1 MRIKTDTRT
10 LKRALLGATAIALT
24 GTPAALGAQTPRPT
38 EAVDAPSILVRHEF
52 NPNLPPPAGPL
63 DSAVNITGIGQ
74 VVVDQGGGFVGTCT
88 GSLINPRVVIFAS
101 HCVNNSGNLAAPP
114 TPGSAYGSP
123 TGGIPI
129 SVGFS
134 FNNLPALRQWL
145 GLDGGVLHATNEA
158 LALYNVEQVWYDPR
172 AVATVNG
179 RRFLEADVAL
189 ATLDT
194 PAFNVPTWA
203 LLFSP
208 LSGQEHASIV
218 GYGQTGT
225 GITGAPGVGNLSWRR
240 RAAENIVSV
249 LGSLDDRN
257 DFLFGAPAGLPQTTY
272 QLSFNDP
279 RGGYDPGN
287 PDPALRR
294 FDFGIF
300 GGTALPNEG
309 NTAPGDSGGPLII
322 DQKWDRKVIAGVLSG
337 GSTYFANQ
345 PRSSYGTSNIY
356 QPLFLFWD
364 AIVQNN
370 SYVYAT
376 NKAGDRDWTDASHW
390 VQSMD
395 PNYTVERGGAL
406 VNDLPDTPALGVTGL
421 TPKFGQV
428 CFLGECV
435 DLADDAENVP
445 PATGSGKGLVV
456 AGGPGSENFVPNNVR
471 ANPQAGIRSRYYD
484 VTLAAPGT
492 TTLRS
497 NVTIDRFA
505 MDGKTK
511 LDIRTGS
518 NLTVLGTYSQITGW
532 TNVDG
537 RLQTGGDLLVASGL
551 LSGRGTIRAPFVTV
565 AAGVVAPGGGDS
577 IGTLT
582 VDGDMILSSGA
593 GLLVDAQRGG
603 ADRLTVT
610 GVLSL
615 SDGSA
620 PGASVVFSKVTGG
633 PAPRHGESYVIAS
646 AAGGVEGTFGKVYS
660 FQGVLRPELAYTA
673 DSVSATLRAGSLA
686 VHLGKDD
693 PTAKAF
699 ASALDTLRNG
709 SYAALYNLYGQVDL
723 MDPSTL
729 ALTLNGLSP
738 ARVTGDAIA
747 LQDRQSRSLL
757 ANVGDR
763 LSMLG
768 QHNALGTV
776 SFTGSLAPIGLA
788 IAGQPVA
795 TTGAAAYGLA
805 PGMNREAALPEGMS
819 GFVAGSVIGGA
830 RAANNRSGF
839 AGRQSWQVGMG
850 LEVALTDSFTL
861 GTAFGMA
868 EGFAQAST
876 GFARADSRLTQATVY
891 GAYQF
896 GGGVY
901 GGFMLANEQ
910 SRAGLERSTEM
921 TGMRM
926 FGAGRMARTTAS
938 VEAGVNL
945 GVARGLAFTPR
956 VALGYNALRLN
967 GYREQGGEAALQ
979 VNDLDLERI
988 EARVGARLAGE
999 ISPAKG
1005 WKLVPQFQAD
1015 YVHGLSN
1022 PNSALTVRFA
1032 AAPDAAIV
1040 LPFANGDRGW
1050 GEIRG
1055 GMKLVGERVS
1065 FGAGVESFI
1074 GRSGFDDNRAMLDF
1088 AVRF

>member
-1 MRIKTDTRT
+1 MRSTIDTRA
-10 LKRALLGATAIALT
+10 LKRALLGATALALT
-24 GTPAALGAQTPRPT
+24 GAPAAVLAQTPRPT
-38 EAVDAPSILVRHEF
+38 AALDEPAIVVRHEF
-52 NPNLPPPAGPL
+52 NPNASPPQGAF
-63 DSAVNITGIGQ
+63 DDVVNITGIGQ

-88 GSLINPRVVIFAS
+88 GTLINPRVVLFAS
-101 HCVNNSGNLAAPP
+101 HCVNNSGDLTTPP
-114 TPGSAYGSP
+114 TPGSAYGAA

-129 SVGFS
+129 SVGFE

-145 GLDGGVLHATNEA
+145 GLDGGVRHATNQA
-158 LALYNVEQVWYDPR
+158 RALYNVEQVWYDPR
-172 AVATVNG
+172 AVATAAG
-179 RRFLEADVAL
+179 RRFLEADIAL

-194 PAFNVPTWA
+194 PAFNIPTWA
-203 LLFSP
+203 MLFSP
-208 LSGQEHASIV
+208 LSAQEHATIV

-225 GITGAPGVGNLSWRR
+225 GITGATTAGNLSWRR

-257 DFLFGAPAGLPQTTY
+257 EFLFGVPSGLPQTTY

-287 PDPALRR
+287 PNPALRR

-300 GGTALPNEG
+300 GGSALPREG

-322 DQKWDRKVIAGVLSG
+322 DQKWDRQVVAGVLSG

-345 PRSSYGTSNIY
+345 PRSGYGTSNIY

-376 NKAGDRDWTDASHW
+376 NKAGNRDWTDAAHW

-395 PNYTVERGGAL
+395 PNYVVERGGEL

-421 TPKFGQV
+421 TPKYGQV
-428 CFLGECV
+428 CFLGECI
-435 DLADDAENVP
+435 DLANDADNIA
-445 PATGSGKGLVV
+445 PATGSGQGLIV
-456 AGGPGSENFVPNNVR
+456 AGGPGSEGFVPNNVR
-471 ANPQAGIRSRYYD
+471 ANPQAGVRSRYYD

-497 NVTIDRFA
+497 KVTIDRFA

-511 LDIRTGS
+511 LDIASGGE
-518 NLTVLGTYSQITGW
+518 LVVLGTYSQVAGW

-537 RLQTGGDLLVASGL
+537 TLGSVGDLLVASGL
-551 LSGRGTIRAPFVTV
+551 LSGRGLIRAPFVTV
-565 AAGVVAPGGGDS
+565 ASGVVAPGGGDS

-582 VDGDMILSSGA
+582 VEGNMILSSGA
-593 GLLVDAQRGG
+593 ALLVDAQRGG
-603 ADRLTVT
+603 ADRLNVT
-610 GVLSL
+610 GALSL
-615 SDGSA
+615 SEGNT

-646 AAGGVEGTFGKVYS
+646 AAGGVEGTFGNIFS
-660 FQGVLRPELAYTA
+660 FQGVLRPELSYDAT
-673 DSVSATLRAGSLA
+673 SVTATLRAKSLA
-686 VHLGKDD
+686 VHLGQDN

-699 ASALDTLRNG
+699 ATALDTLRNG
-709 SYAALYNLYGQVDL
+709 SYSALYGLYGQIDL
-723 MDPSTL
+723 MDPATL
-729 ALTLNGLSP
+729 ARTLNGLSP

-747 LQDRQSRSLL
+747 LQDRQSRTLL

-768 QHNALGTV
+768 QRNAVGTV
-776 SFTGSLAPIGLA
+776 SYSGSLAPVGLA
-788 IAGQPVA
+788 IAGQPA
-795 TTGAAAYGLA
+795 GGTGAAAYGLA
-805 PGMNREAALPEGMS
+805 PGVNREAALPEGMS
-819 GFVAGSVIGGA
+819 GFVASSITGGA
-830 RAANNRSGF
+830 RAASNRSGF

-850 LEVALTDSFTL
+850 LEVALTDAFTF
-861 GTAFGMA
+861 GTAFGIA

-876 GFARADSRLTQATVY
+876 GQARSDSRLTQATVY

-901 GGFMLANEQ
+901 GGFLLASEQ
-910 SRAGLERSTEM
+910 SRAGLERGSDM

-945 GVARGLAFTPR
+945 NVARGLTLTPR
-956 VALGYNALRLN
+956 MAVGYNALKLA
-967 GYREQGGEAALQ
+967 GYREQGAEAALQ
-979 VNDLDLERI
+979 LSDLELQRV
-988 EARVGARLAGE
+988 EARVGARFAGE
-999 ISPAKG
+999 VSPAQG
-1005 WKLVPQFQAD
+1005 WKLVPQIQAD
-1015 YVHGLSN
+1015 YVHGFSN

-1050 GEIRG
+1050 AEIRG
-1055 GMKLVGERVS
+1055 GLKLANERMS

-1074 GRSGFDDNRAMLDF
+1074 GRSGFDDNRAMLDVAF
-1088 AVRF
+1088 RF